1 MSNEQAL
8 LDCTFGWGKT
18 CRLYADSLEIAGKS
32 YHLEDLT
39 AIRPTYRTV
48 LGVPSARLE
57 LYFGSQR
64 LVLRGIPDQETARL
78 LVAHLQPYCTASPRT
93 VRARSRTG
101 KARSVAREQARA
113 WERSTKL
120 PAIPVSPGEHANAR
134 GTQDSFKQ
142 ASRFEDV
149 SPAPSFDDFT
159 PLSPSIE
166 DEAFRAG
173 SSPSDGSEQ
182 EADLSLPVRDDNWPL
197 AHSRALHTPRFQ
209 PPLRSVHLVP
219 PGQKIQDTCSLP
231 VPAVKSSVLP
241 VIHVPVRLQPGEC
254 AHYSIG
260 ASLCSD
266 RISGSDRAPYPPLD
280 HGLLILTNRRIF
292 YIGKR
297 SQLILAYTH
306 LWYVSL
312 LHNAIA
318 LHIEQQ
324 FRRIIIELEHP
335 QEWASRIE
343 QLSFIARR
351 ARPRP
356 ELPTLLMAALPGL
369 PSSSLEAATVKRS
382 AIKSPAS
389 RPRKEPAVDEPAAP
403 APPEQVEAEVV
414 EAPTISLVEEP
425 AQDCAAMKTQE
436 FPLLPERATHAEQ
449 EDASQPNPAPE
460 MVEDTPRRATIADAR
475 TQEFPRTGDLADAAT
490 REFGPAGE
498 LGEVTTQ
505 ELLPLSVDGKQAATA
520 QRDAAEVTT
529 SALSDP
535 ALPDTWNEQDCEEVD
550 TLPLHGKTTDEL
562 EDGEE
567 QTIPLRSR
575 RTIRARLPV
584 QSAPVS
590 DQLPDIEVTPRRLS
604 YVPEVRQS
612 SSRRERK

>member
-18 CRLYADSLEIAGKS
+18 CHLYTDSIEIAGKS
-32 YHLEDLT
+32 YNLEDLT
-39 AIRPTYRTV
+39 AIRPTYRTI

-57 LYFGSQR
+57 LYFGLQR

-78 LVAHLQPYCTASPRT
+78 LVARLQPYCAAEPHA

-101 KARSVAREQARA
+101 KARSVAREQARR

-120 PAIPVSPGEHANAR
+120 PAIPVSPAE
-134 GTQDSFKQ
+134 S
-142 ASRFEDV
+142 ASAGDTSEPLKPSTRSEDV
-149 SPAPSFDDFT
+149 PSALSFDDFA
-159 PLSPSIE
+159 PSIVE
-166 DEAFRAG
+166 NGAFGAE
-173 SSPSDGSEQ
+173 SSLSDNAEQ
-182 EADLSLPVRDDNWPL
+182 ESDVPLPGQDDVWRLAD
-197 AHSRALHTPRFQ
+197 SRPLHTPRFQ
-209 PPLRSVHLVP
+209 PPLRSIHLVP
-219 PGQKIQDTCSLP
+219 PGQKLQDIHSLP
-231 VPAVKSSVLP
+231 IPAVKSSVLP

-297 SQLILAYTH
+297 SQLVLAYTH

-356 ELPTLLMAALPGL
+356 ELPTLLMAALPGIP
-369 PSSSLEAATVKRS
+369 PSSLDAATLKR
-382 AIKSPAS
+382 
-389 RPRKEPAVDEPAAP
+389 PAVKAP
-403 APPEQVEAEVV
+403 APKSPQESAAGLAGAPLSPEQIEPGIVEAQ
-414 EAPTISLVEEP
+414 TISLAEP
-425 AQDCAAMKTQE
+425 DCSDLETQD
-436 FPLLPERATHAEQ
+436 FPLLPEQATRAGREA
-449 EDASQPNPAPE
+449 ASDSEPESAPA
-460 MVEDTPRRATIADAR
+460 ALQQAALADAR
-475 TQEFPRTGDLADAAT
+475 TQDLPRTGDLADAAT
-490 REFGPAGE
+490 QEFEPADE
-498 LGEVTTQ
+498 LGDMATQ
-505 ELLPLSVDGKQAATA
+505 ELLPLSAAREETAPERGK
-520 QRDAAEVTT
+520 DAEVTM
-529 SALSDP
+529 SKLCDP
-535 ALPDTWNEQDCEEVD
+535 ARPSPWDEEDCEEID
-550 TLPLHGKTTDEL
+550 TLPLHEKTTDEL
-562 EDGEE
+562 EDEE
-567 QTIPLRSR
+567 AQTISLRNQR
-575 RTIRARLPV
+575 PARARLRA
-584 QSAPVS
+584 QDAPVS
-590 DQLPDIEVTPRRLS
+590 DRLPEIEVTPRCLS
-604 YVPEVRQS
+604 QIREA
-612 SSRRERK
+612 RRPPYKR

>member
-18 CRLYADSLEIAGKS
+18 CHLYADSLKVGGKS
-32 YHLEDLT
+32 YNLEDLT
-39 AIRPTYRTV
+39 AIRPTYRTI

-64 LVLRGIPDQETARL
+64 LILRGIPDQETARL
-78 LVAHLQPYCTASPRT
+78 LVARLQPYCAVESGTM
-93 VRARSRTG
+93 RARSRTG
-101 KARSVAREQARA
+101 KARSVAREQART

-120 PAIPVSPGEHANAR
+120 PAIPVSPAEDAR
-134 GTQDSFKQ
+134 DSSGSLKRSSRSDDDG
-142 ASRFEDV
+142 ASRLTFDDLA
-149 SPAPSFDDFT
+149 PAP
-159 PLSPSIE
+159 LLAE
-166 DEAFRAG
+166 DELPG
-173 SSPSDGSEQ
+173 LEDCVSEQ
-182 EADLSLPVRDDNWPL
+182 EPEGSFPVRDDAWPF
-197 AHSRALHTPRFQ
+197 AHSRPLHTPRFQ
-209 PPLRSVHLVP
+209 PPLRSVHLIP
-219 PGQKIQDTCSLP
+219 PAQKIQDTCSLP

-356 ELPTLLMAALPGL
+356 DLPTLLMAALPGL
-369 PSSSLEAATVKRS
+369 PSSSLEASTIKRPAVKAPAPIPPKAS
-382 AIKSPAS
+382 AADAPGTPSPS
-389 RPRKEPAVDEPAAP
+389 EQIEPAV
-403 APPEQVEAEVV
+403 VEAQ
-414 EAPTISLVEEP
+414 TISLVEEP
-425 AQDCAAMKTQE
+425 VQDCAEMKTRD
-436 FPLLPERATHAEQ
+436 FPLLPEQAARAAQEAAPQLDPVSEAE
-449 EDASQPNPAPE
+449 A
-460 MVEDTPRRATIADAR
+460 DTFRQKTIADAR
-475 TQEFPRTGDLADAAT
+475 TRDFPRTEDLADAAT
-490 REFGPAGE
+490 QEFRPAGE
-498 LGEVTTQ
+498 VGDITTQ
-505 ELLPLSVDGKQAATA
+505 ELLPLPAERGEAAG
-520 QRDAAEVTT
+520 RRNGVEVTT

-535 ALPDTWNEQDCEEVD
+535 ALPDTWNERGCEEID
-550 TLPLHGKTTDEL
+550 TLPLHEKTTDEL

-567 QTIPLRSR
+567 PTISLRGPR
-575 RTIRARLPV
+575 PARTRVRAPGV
-584 QSAPVS
+584 PVS
-590 DQLPDIEVTPRRLS
+590 DKLPDIEVTPRCLS
-604 YVPEVRQS
+604 QVREVRKMLY
-612 SSRRERK
+612 RKEQK

>member
-18 CRLYADSLEIAGKS
+18 CHLYADSIEIAGKS
-32 YHLEDLT
+32 YNLEDLT

-57 LYFGSQR
+57 LYFGLQR

-78 LVAHLQPYCTASPRT
+78 LVARLQPYCTAEPHA

-101 KARSVAREQARA
+101 KARGVAREQARR

-120 PAIPVSPGEHANAR
+120 PAIPVSPAESAGV
-134 GTQDSFKQ
+134 GD
-142 ASRFEDV
+142 ASEGSLKPPIRSEDM
-149 SPAPSFDDFT
+149 SSALSFDDFA
-159 PLSPSIE
+159 PSSAE
-166 DEAFRAG
+166 NEAFGAA
-173 SSPSDGSEQ
+173 SSLSDNAEQ
-182 EADLSLPVRDDNWPL
+182 ESDVPPPGQDDVWRLADARP
-197 AHSRALHTPRFQ
+197 LHTPRFQ
-209 PPLRSVHLVP
+209 PPLRSIHLIP
-219 PGQKIQDTCSLP
+219 PGQKLQDIHSLP
-231 VPAVKSSVLP
+231 IPAIKSSVLP

-297 SQLILAYTH
+297 SQLVLAYTH

-356 ELPTLLMAALPGL
+356 ELPTLLMAALPGIP
-369 PSSSLEAATVKRS
+369 PSSLNAATLKR
-382 AIKSPAS
+382 
-389 RPRKEPAVDEPAAP
+389 PAVKASAPKPPQESAADQARAP
-403 APPEQVEAEVV
+403 LPPEQIEPGIVEAQTIVLAEHS
-414 EAPTISLVEEP
+414 AP
-425 AQDCAAMKTQE
+425 DCSDLKTQE
-436 FPLLPERATHAEQ
+436 FPLLPEQATCAGQ
-449 EDASQPNPAPE
+449 EATSGPEPESAPA
-460 MVEDTPRRATIADAR
+460 ALQQAALADAR
-475 TQEFPRTGDLADAAT
+475 TQDLPRPGDLAEAAT
-490 REFGPAGE
+490 QEFEPADE
-498 LGEVTTQ
+498 LGDIATQ
-505 ELLPLSVDGKQAATA
+505 ELLPLAAAREETAPERGK
-520 QRDAAEVTT
+520 DAEVTT
-529 SALSDP
+529 SKLCDP
-535 ALPDTWNEQDCEEVD
+535 ARPSPWDEEDCEEID
-550 TLPLHGKTTDEL
+550 TLPLREKTTDEL
-562 EDGEE
+562 EDEE
-567 QTIPLRSR
+567 AQTISLRNQR
-575 RTIRARLPV
+575 PARARLRA
-584 QSAPVS
+584 QDTPVS
-590 DQLPDIEVTPRRLS
+590 DGLPEIEVTPRCLS
-604 YVPEVRQS
+604 QIREA
-612 SSRRERK
+612 RRPPYKR